1 MKQNTSDCIHYSSIV
16 FQRKKDEVK
25 MTRFE
30 IENEIA
36 EINNEFGLIAEN
48 GEVTTT
54 SLKVAEIYG
63 KQHKH
68 VLDKI
73 DAFIHLIP
81 ELGRTNFRLSSYIN
95 EQNKEQ
101 RMYIMDRQGFSMLVN
116 KYTGDE
122 ATIFTY
128 KYTKAF
134 ERMVELIELL
144 SQENEEF
151 YQIAIS
157 DECQLEREYKAD
169 KIKYAVRNIERILS
183 SVKYTELEDT
193 IDKIID
199 VHTHLKKRD
208 RYEYHKNLTN
218 TEYKKRIMA
227 IIDEKLDNILLKKSD
242 MLYHT
247 VAQQLQKNLK
257 DMYIETTNRSTSQL
271 ISNRNREIAQLKGG
285 E

>member
-1 MKQNTSDCIHYSSIV
+1 
-16 FQRKKDEVK
+16 
-25 MTRFE
+25 MTKLE
-30 IENEIA
+30 IEKEI
-36 EINNEFGLIAEN
+36 EQINNEFGLTCDN
-48 GEVTTT
+48 GVVTTT

-73 DAFIHLIP
+73 DSFIHLIP
-81 ELGRTNFRLSSYIN
+81 ELGRTNFRLSSYTN

-128 KYTKAF
+128 KYTQAF
-134 ERMVELIELL
+134 ERLIELVNYL
-144 SQENEEF
+144 QEENEKL

-157 DECQLEREYKAD
+157 DGCQLEREYEAD
-169 KIKYAVRNIERILS
+169 KIKYSVRNISAVLS

-193 IDKIID
+193 INKIID
-199 VHTHLKKRD
+199 VHTHLKKSD
-208 RYEYHKNLTN
+208 RYEYYQKLTN
-218 TEYKKRIMA
+218 TEYKKKIMA
-227 IIDEKLDNILLKKSD
+227 IIDEKLDAILLSKSD

-257 DMYIETTNRSTSQL
+257 DMYIETTNRSTSQK
-271 ISNRNREIAQLKGG
+271 IANRDREIEKLKNNI

>member
-1 MKQNTSDCIHYSSIV
+1 
-16 FQRKKDEVK
+16 